1 MATKKTQTLLLLILA
16 ALCITSNA
24 GIGSIAVYWGQ
35 NGLEGSLAEACS
47 TGNYDIV
54 VVGFLYQFGNFQTP
68 DLNLAGHCDPDSGG
82 CVSISNDI
90 KACQSQRI
98 KVFLS
103 LGGASGSYTLVSTED
118 AQQVADYLWNNFL
131 GGSSSSRP
139 LGDAVLD
146 GIDFDIEGGTTQYWD
161 ELAQMLSDYSQ
172 EEQKVYLSAAPQ
184 CPYPDAWMGKALDT
198 GVFDYVWVQFYNN
211 PPCQYYSSNAVNL
224 LSSWYLWTSSVTAT
238 KFFVGLPASPS
249 AAGSGYMP
257 PDALI
262 SEVLPSVINSD
273 KYGGIMLWSRYYD
286 LLSGYSSKIR
296 SVNLVSLPG
305 NTSAIKASV

>member
-1 MATKKTQTLLLLILA
+1 MHHLQRRHRQHRCLLGPKRLGRLSGRSMLDRK
-16 ALCITSNA
+16 LRHR
-24 GIGSIAVYWGQ
+24 GYRFPLPVWQ
-35 NGLEGSLAEACS
+35 
-47 TGNYDIV
+47 
-54 VVGFLYQFGNFQTP
+54 FQTP
-68 DLNLAGHCDPDSGG
+68 GLNLAGHCDPASGG

-90 KACQSQRI
+90 KACHSQGI

-172 EEQKVYLSAAPQ
+172 EGQKVYLSAAPQ
-184 CPYPDAWMGKALDT
+184 CPYPDAWMGKALAT
-198 GVFDYVWVQFYNN
+198 GLFDYVWVQFYNN

-224 LSSWYLWTSSVTAT
+224 LSSWNQWTSNVTAT
-238 KFFVGLPASPS
+238 KFFVGLLASPDI
-249 AAGSGYMP
+249 AGSGYMP

-262 SEVLPSVINSD
+262 FEVLPSIVYSN

-286 LLSGYSSKIR
+286 LLSGYSSIIR
-296 SVNLVSLPG
+296 HVNLVSLPG

>member
-1 MATKKTQTLLLLILA
+1 RSFGDTLSSPLVCIT
-16 ALCITSNA
+16 LCITSNA

-35 NGLEGSLAEACS
+35 NGFEGSLAEACS

-54 VVGFLYQFGNFQTP
+54 VLAFLYQFGNFQTP
-68 DLNLAGHCDPDSGG
+68 GLNLAGHCDPASGG

-90 KACQSQRI
+90 NACQNQGI

-103 LGGASGSYTLVSTED
+103 LGGEYTGRYTLVSTQD
-118 AQQVADYLWNNFL
+118 ARNLADYLWNNFL
-131 GGSSSSRP
+131 GGSSTSRP

-146 GIDFDIEGGTTQYWD
+146 GIDFDIEGGTTQHWD

-172 EEQKVYLSAAPQ
+172 EGQKWA
-184 CPYPDAWMGKALDT
+184 
-198 GVFDYVWVQFYNN
+198 
-211 PPCQYYSSNAVNL
+211 
-224 LSSWYLWTSSVTAT
+224 SSVTAT
-238 KFFVGLPASPS
+238 KFFVGLPASPE

-257 PDALI
+257 PHALI
-262 SEVLPSVINSD
+262 SEVLPSVMFSN

-286 LLSGYSSKIR
+286 RLSGYSSQIR
-296 SVNLVSLPG
+296 HVNFVSLPG